1 MNEIDTLF
9 RLIDLG
15 FEIGVPKEKAT
26 KRRVSKRLRELS
38 SRITF
43 APKESTNETNK
54 KLF

>member
-26 KRRVSKRLRELS
+26 KRRVSKRLKKLS
-38 SRITF
+38 RRITP
-43 APKESTNETNK
+43 APKETMVK
-54 KLF
+54 KR